1 MITGKIKQ
9 IETMGL
15 VDGPGIRVV
24 IFMQGCPLRC
34 IFCHNPE
41 MQEYDGGTK
50 YAPQDVLRIVL
61 KYKNYFGNQGG
72 VTFSGGEPLAQPEFL
87 LECLRLCKEEG
98 INTCLDTSGVGNDKF
113 NEKILSYVDLVILDI
128 KALTNDK
135 YKEMTNLSIDK
146 NLEFLDLCQKLNKKL
161 WLRNVI
167 VPGINDTENYIKSL
181 ATFIKP
187 LSNVEKVELLPYHTM
202 GKIKYEKLNREYK
215 LIDTLPMD
223 PNICKDLENKLRE
236 LIKISD

>member
-34 IFCHNPE
+34 LFCHNPE
-41 MQEYDGGTK
+41 MQEFDGGIT
-50 YAPQDVLRIVL
+50 YTPQDVLKIILR
-61 KYKNYFGNQGG
+61 YKNYFGSEGG

-87 LECLRLCKEEG
+87 LECLKLCKEAN
-98 INTCLDTSGVGNDKF
+98 INTCLDTSGVGNIKF
-113 NEKILSYVDLVILDI
+113 NDKILSFVDLVILDI
-128 KALTNDK
+128 KALTNEK

-167 VPGINDTENYIKSL
+167 VPGINDTESYIESL
-181 ATFIKP
+181 AEFIKP
-187 LSNVEKVELLPYHTM
+187 LKNVEKVELLPYHTM
-202 GKIKYEKLNREYK
+202 GKIKYEKLNRQYK
-215 LIDTLPMD
+215 LINTLPMD
-223 PNICKDLENKLRE
+223 SNTCKNLENKLRK
-236 LIKISD
+236 LIKN